1 MLDDLDCEKHMFD
14 EIHKNLSAAE
24 SFESLISNFWGLLY
38 C

>member
-1 MLDDLDCEKHMFD
+1 MLDDLDCEKHMYG

-24 SFESLISNFWGLLY
+24 SFESLISNVLGLLY